1 MQPAIKPNVISNSKN
16 GKSSSADLKSVAT
29 SLEECKENAQPNL
42 INFELQDEVFIDDQV
57 QFRQNQNE
65 VGIRI
70 LDPFKYFLRRI

>member
-70 LDPFKYFLRRI
+70 LDSFEHFLCRI

>member
-70 LDPFKYFLRRI
+70 LDPFKYFLCRI